1 MDKQNVYKIATNFG
15 GTPVYDAFLRHG
27 IVFIGCETPGWAA
40 VMRGIREGDIVVIA
54 AGYAIVAV
62 AEIRT
67 PAAEIHQYQLAPDD
81 LWDKLDREYGVPIMA
96 CRADIYPLDEQDCLL
111 YEFRPRE
118 CQVGKQEIRDAAIDL
133 LAKYKKQ
140 QQGGIFSWA
149 TGELSQDATLCWLF
163 DSLKARGKYS
173 PIARDLLNKMGVPE
187 QARVCD
193 MQVFRQCYHID
204 LILHFKQDGEDKVLI
219 VEDKINAS
227 LYNDIQGYI
236 GSVVEYGLPDGFK
249 PQREQVSACVVR
261 TGDGN
266 ECNAVPQGIVHVTR
280 RDVMDTLERNRE
292 AVRGSEILQ
301 GFYEKLQEWE
311 TAYQGYKL
319 PEAPERV
326 NRANLEQDVRA
337 AWKGLY
343 DYLLDKGLLTQWM
356 YVPNQNGGFMC
367 GVVSPPQQTRHG
379 HDLYMQFDS
388 SSGRLCMKV
397 GQVYEKHKE
406 VRDEVVAKFFEYAS
420 SSGEF
425 ASVVEKTKAAY
436 GCYMTY
442 AAIPISAWL
451 QDTLEETEAY
461 LRRVNEWYLGF
472 ARSMATPSE

>member
-1 MDKQNVYKIATNFG
+1 MYE
-15 GTPVYDAFLRHG
+15 AFIRHG
-27 IVFIGCETPGWAA
+27 IAFVGCRDARFADTMRSIRGGDALVITAGFA
-40 VMRGIREGDIVVIA
+40 V
-54 AGYAIVAV
+54 VAV
-62 AEIRT
+62 AEVRT
-67 PAAEIHQYQLAPDD
+67 PAANVHQFRLAPDP
-81 LWDKLDREYGVPIMA
+81 LFKYLETEYEETIMA
-96 CRADIYPLDEQDCLL
+96 CRADIYPLDEQDYLWYEYMSRACL
-111 YEFRPRE
+111 
-118 CQVGKQEIRDAAIDL
+118 VGKDEIWNAALEL
-133 LAKYKKQ
+133 LDKYRRQ
-140 QQGGIFSWA
+140 VLGGIYAWA

-163 DSLKARGKYS
+163 ASLKTRGKYS
-173 PIARDLLNKMGVPE
+173 AIAYSLLHKLGVPE
-187 QARVCD
+187 QAKVSD

-204 LILHFKQDGEDKVLI
+204 LILHFKQDGEDRVLI

-227 LYNDIQGYI
+227 LYNDILGYI

-266 ECNAVPQGIVHVTR
+266 ECNAVPQGIGHVTR

-326 NRANLEQDVRA
+326 NRANLEQDYWA

-367 GVVSPPQQTRHG
+367 GIVSPPQQTRHG

-397 GQVYEKHKE
+397 GQVYESHKE

-425 ASVVEKTKAAY
+425 ASVVEKTRAAY
-436 GCYMTY
+436 GCFMTY